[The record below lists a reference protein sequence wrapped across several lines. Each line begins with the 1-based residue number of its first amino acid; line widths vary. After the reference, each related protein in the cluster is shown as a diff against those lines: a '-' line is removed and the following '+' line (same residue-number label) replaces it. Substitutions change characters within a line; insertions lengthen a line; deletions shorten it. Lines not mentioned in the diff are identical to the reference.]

1 MEPEKRVHTF
11 TESHHYISIACQNPV
26 SHFLSRI
33 IFSTLHVGVIFL
45 GVRLLSNFT
54 MTWLARLQ
62 RYLNPLYATVTVQW
76 GFCIA
81 TVKYLNTVYTER
93 EPTIGFDFTG
103 IETAHVSHRP
113 VMVSLISP
121 WGLSASLSFCEPYS
135 GGPFIPAPHLKTEN
149 QYTPQLTKSGS
160 IYIYKLHFYHY
171 TYSELIKGIAELSFH
186 LFCTKKVVK
195 IERPWAI
202 KNRICC

>member
-1 MEPEKRVHTF
+1 M
-11 TESHHYISIACQNPV
+11 
-26 SHFLSRI
+26 
-33 IFSTLHVGVIFL
+33 
-45 GVRLLSNFT
+45 
-54 MTWLARLQ
+54 
-62 RYLNPLYATVTVQW
+62 TVQW

-171 TYSELIKGIAELSFH
+171 TYSELVTGIAELSFH
-186 LFCTKKVVK
+186 LFCSKKVVK
-195 IERPWAI
+195 NWKTLSDQKPHLLLRSLYVWHWFYCNRYFDALLIAYKERSSSVYDN
-202 KNRICC
+202 KRIYDVYEFQVHLGTTIDFLSGSQKLNLQN